1 MRKVRTYFLP
11 FLVIALVLALTC
23 TAFQLGTKQY
33 VHSRVEAEVGTHLEK
48 LKPGTLGVGQLYDQ
62 YVFDIEPEHEF
73 YIRIQGEGFGL
84 GDNLV
89 PVEMLVVGN
98 SMHSSVMS
106 IYGEYSRIINYCR
119 NNREMLQEDTCRQ
132 VESNGKEYYVM
143 ARECLLQGES
153 YTVILMASPDLLLEF
168 IGNINLIFTVVMLAL
183 GIVLFFCS
191 YQMGR
196 AAEKSREK
204 LTRYFQNASHE
215 LKTPIMSIQGY
226 AEGLETGVVQD
237 TRKAA
242 RIILAE
248 SDRMNTLVGDI
259 LFLSKMDARF
269 ASSAREKVDIRE
281 LLCDLLRG
289 MEESAA
295 QRNIRTCITGVEE
308 PVFVMGNEAQLEMA
322 IGNILSNA
330 LRFAR
335 DEIRVEITPEKKLV
349 RVDIFNDGQEISQED
364 MPHIFERFYK
374 GANGGHGIG
383 LAIAKE
389 VIQAHKGKI
398 AVRNE
403 NGVCFTIRLKR
414 AR

>member
-33 VHSRVEAEVGTHLEK
+33 VHSRVEAEVGTHLQK
-48 LKPGTLGVGQLYDQ
+48 LEPGTLGVGQLYDQ

-84 GDNLV
+84 GD
-89 PVEMLVVGN
+89 
-98 SMHSSVMS
+98 
-106 IYGEYSRIINYCR
+106 
-119 NNREMLQEDTCRQ
+119 
-132 VESNGKEYYVM
+132 
-143 ARECLLQGES
+143 
-153 YTVILMASPDLLLEF
+153 
-168 IGNINLIFTVVMLAL
+168 
-183 GIVLFFCS
+183 
-191 YQMGR
+191 
-196 AAEKSREK
+196 
-204 LTRYFQNASHE
+204 
-215 LKTPIMSIQGY
+215 
-226 AEGLETGVVQD
+226 
-237 TRKAA
+237 
-242 RIILAE
+242 
-248 SDRMNTLVGDI
+248 I

-269 ASSAREKVDIRE
+269 ASSAWEKVDIRE

-295 QRNIRTCITGVEE
+295 QRNIRTGIMGAEE

-330 LRFAR
+330 LRFAK
-335 DEIRVEITPEKKLV
+335 DEIRVEITTEKKQV
-349 RVDIFNDGQEISQED
+349 RVDIFNNGQEISQED

-389 VIQAHKGKI
+389 VVEAHKGKI
-398 AVRNE
+398 TVRNE